1 MAITNELFGQVKL
14 CVNRKNT
21 LIYYALNAFVS
32 NKLLQ
37 ENDAVK
43 L

>member
-32 NKLLQ
+32 NYYKQ
-37 ENDAVK
+37 NDVVK